1 MSSKEK
7 PPITGQTNS
16 LIHYAHT
23 HTFTYACTLTHSEFK
38 AVMTANVV
46 NISQVYFVVSAVSQ
60 VSDNNIIKLLFLVS
74 LLPLK
79 ADNFQSIYIV
89 RVSPDIWHH

>member
-7 PPITGQTNS
+7 PPTGQILYTNS

-23 HTFTYACTLTHSEFK
+23 HTCTLTHSEFK
-38 AVMTANVV
+38 AVMTANLV
-46 NISQVYFVVSAVSQ
+46 NIPQVYFVVSAVSQ
-60 VSDNNIIKLLFLVS
+60 VSDNIIITLLFLVS

-79 ADNFQSIYIV
+79 ADNFRSIYIV
-89 RVSPDIWHH
+89 RVSPDIWHY